1 MGLKNLFVRIKGDNK
16 DLKRSMADSKKS
28 VNSFSKSIKGVGAA
42 IAAAFSV
49 NAIINF
55 TKEAI
60 NLAAQAE
67 GEQQVHDLE
76 VITEHVITTVHDEGE
91 AIINVARRVD
101 DAQKASDANVNS
113 IKRASKADIDEA
125 RVNGADAES
134 LAIVNAVQKVS

>member
-1 MGLKNLFVRIKGDNK
+1 MAQKDAGKEEEKARAEAGAKIEAAKLAVDTKVEQAKATGGDP
-16 DLKRSMADSKKS
+16 
-28 VNSFSKSIKGVGAA
+28 
-42 IAAAFSV
+42 
-49 NAIINF
+49 
-55 TKEAI
+55 
-60 NLAAQAE
+60 LAAQAE

>member
-1 MGLKNLFVRIKGDNK
+1 MAQKDAGKEEEKARAEAGAKIEAAKLAVDTKVEQAKATGGDP
-16 DLKRSMADSKKS
+16 
-28 VNSFSKSIKGVGAA
+28 
-42 IAAAFSV
+42 
-49 NAIINF
+49 
-55 TKEAI
+55 
-60 NLAAQAE
+60 LAAQAE

-101 DAQKASDANVNS
+101 DAQKASDADVNS